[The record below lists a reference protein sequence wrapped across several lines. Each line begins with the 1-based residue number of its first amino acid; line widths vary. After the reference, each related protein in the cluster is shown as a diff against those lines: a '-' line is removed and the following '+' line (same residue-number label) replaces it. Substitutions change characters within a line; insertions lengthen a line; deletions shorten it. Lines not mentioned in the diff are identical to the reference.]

1 MSDEDL
7 IQDGNRL
14 INHAGKKG
22 RFQKISTIFIIG
34 YSFIMFYNITSLPL
48 QKIRPVA
55 VCRIKENIFENFL
68 PCTQESYCDPRYEK
82 IIKREESI
90 NNWYLDFN
98 VDCQT
103 EGNFEFIISAIFFGG
118 FLSYVGLST
127 WADRFGRKR
136 VLQFEVYGLL
146 VIITLALFARNLLV
160 ICFLW
165 FCYEFCNHV
174 YSLLQ
179 IYTAETMS
187 QEYFSVICSLSN
199 ICFPLTGLL
208 TSILFY
214 SIRDWRIVHLIFT
227 SFALVCG
234 VIFKFYIV
242 ETPPYSLEKKDI
254 YTFLLSIR
262 KIAQVNGTDQTIS
275 KEINEFENK
284 YINLGSPS
292 VRNVKILKENKDSL
306 LGFDIP
312 DDNKVSFWEVFKN
325 DQKFRKQFLIVLF
338 IYCVVQLVFY
348 GVLLNIE
355 KFSEN
360 VLLFSILLYT
370 SEISAEFISGILSQK
385 YGRIPVLKY
394 SFYLSGMS
402 FLMFELLTQ
411 IPTIRYFFCF
421 WGNFGISSSFNV
433 MTIYIA
439 EVFDVKIRSTAVAYS
454 KIPSQFVVIF
464 SPYIISRLS
473 YPFVNFCVLLCSCG
487 YSIGMCKE
495 TKIEVAPR
503 KNSHHSRFSKE
514 IIYHR
519 ND

>member
-1 MSDEDL
+1 MSDQDL
-7 IQDGNRL
+7 LHDCNKL
-14 INHAGKKG
+14 IEHAGKKG
-22 RFQKISTIFIIG
+22 KFQKISTIFIIG
-34 YSFIMFYNITSLPL
+34 FSFIMFYNITSLPL

-55 VCRIKENIFENFL
+55 VCRLKENIFENFL
-68 PCTQESYCDPRYEK
+68 PCSQEAYCDPRYEK
-82 IIKREESI
+82 IIKRDESI

-98 VDCQT
+98 VDCDN
-103 EGNFEFIISAIFFGG
+103 EGNFEFIISAIFLGG
-118 FLSYVGLST
+118 FLSYFGLST

-146 VIITLALFARNLLV
+146 AVITIALFARSLIV
-160 ICFLW
+160 ICILW

-199 ICFPLTGLL
+199 ICFPLTGLM
-208 TSILFY
+208 TSLLFF

-227 SFALVCG
+227 LFALLCG
-234 VIFKFYIV
+234 IIFKFYVV

-254 YTFLLSIR
+254 FTFLSTVR
-262 KIAQVNGTDQTIS
+262 KIAQVNGTEQKIS
-275 KEINEFENK
+275 KELSVFENK

-292 VRNVKILKENKDSL
+292 MRNVKIIKENRDSL
-306 LGFDIP
+306 LGFESP
-312 DDNKVSFWEVFKN
+312 DDNKISFWEVLRN
-325 DQKFRKQFLIVLF
+325 DYKFRKEFFIVVY

-355 KFSEN
+355 KFAEN
-360 VLLFSILLYT
+360 VLLFSILLYS
-370 SEISAEFISGILSQK
+370 SEISAEFISGIFSQK

-394 SFYLSGMS
+394 SFYISGFS

-411 IPTIRYFFCF
+411 HPTIRYFFCF
-421 WGNFGISSSFNV
+421 WGNFGISSAFNV

-439 EVFDVKIRSTAVAYS
+439 EVFDVKIRSTAVSYA

-464 SPYIISRLS
+464 SPYIISRLP
-473 YPFVNFCVLLCSCG
+473 YPFVNFFILLCSSG
-487 YSIGMCKE
+487 YVITMCKE
-495 TKIEVAPR
+495 TKIETASR
-503 KNSHHSRFSKE
+503 KTSYHSKHSKE
-514 IIYHR
+514 LLMYH
-519 ND
+519 